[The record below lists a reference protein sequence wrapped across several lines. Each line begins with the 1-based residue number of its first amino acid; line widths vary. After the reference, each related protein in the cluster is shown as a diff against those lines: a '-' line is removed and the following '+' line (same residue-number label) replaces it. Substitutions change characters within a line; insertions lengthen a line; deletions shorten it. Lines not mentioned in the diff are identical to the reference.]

1 MLRPPRTPT
10 HLLPPPRPRSPPL
23 APVLRLSSTTEAHR
37 PPPSSPS
44 PLRGPPPPSRPSPL
58 RRLRWLRPVRLLR
71 PRRHSSSSSPRPS
84 PPSPQPLPLPANLR
98 SCLPPPLLLKGH
110 SHLVRPPHP
119 LNRDLFLPP
128 APLVLLSPPAI
139 TRARCL
145 PRSSPLH
152 PSPLLTT
159 QAPHLPALTCPPLLW
174 LKATTCLQAPRGR
187 QACLGP
193 CCLRASPVWGE
204 DSLPSRTVSS
214 LSGESPQPGAGP
226 PPPLTGLCFHRRL
239 WPSQRP
245 PAWVCRPVS
254 GATKLRSPCASSGS
268 CPPSTEATGPRRH
281 PQPGKHQSAPP
292 HPWNGVRSLW

>member
-10 HLLPPPRPRSPPL
+10 RLLPPPWPRSPPL
-23 APVLRLSSTTEAHR
+23 APVLPLSSTTEARR

-58 RRLRWLRPVRLLR
+58 RRLRWLRPVRRLR
-71 PRRHSSSSSPRPS
+71 LQRRSSSLS
-84 PPSPQPLPLPANLR
+84 PPSLQPLPLPANLR
-98 SCLPPPLLLKGH
+98 SCLAHLLLLKGH

-119 LNRDLFLPP
+119 LNRGLFLPP
-128 APLVLLSPPAI
+128 APLDLLSPPAI

-159 QAPHLPALTCPPLLW
+159 QAPHLPALICPPLLW
-174 LKATTCLQAPRGR
+174 LRATTCLQAPRGR

-193 CCLRASPVWGE
+193 CRLRASPAWGEE

-214 LSGESPQPGAGP
+214 LSGESPRLEPVP
-226 PPPLTGLCFHRRL
+226 PPPHWSLLPQVPL
-239 WPSQRP
+239 
-245 PAWVCRPVS
+245 A
-254 GATKLRSPCASSGS
+254 RSE
-268 CPPSTEATGPRRH
+268 PPSLGMPARIRGNPTMEPLHRLRLLP
-281 PQPGKHQSAPP
+281 PQH
-292 HPWNGVRSLW
+292 RSDWTQTPSPAR

>member
-10 HLLPPPRPRSPPL
+10 RLLLPPRPRSPPL
-23 APVLRLSSTTEAHR
+23 APVLPLSSTTEAHR

-44 PLRGPPPPSRPSPL
+44 PLRGPSPPSRPSPL
-58 RRLRWLRPVRLLR
+58 HRLRWLRPVRLLR
-71 PRRHSSSSSPRPS
+71 PRRHSSSSSPSPS

-98 SCLPPPLLLKGH
+98 SCLPPPLLLKGP

-139 TRARCL
+139 MRARCL
-145 PRSSPLH
+145 PRS
-152 PSPLLTT
+152 SPLLTT

-174 LKATTCLQAPRGR
+174 LKATTCLPAPRGR

-193 CCLRASPVWGE
+193 CCLRASPAWGE

-214 LSGESPQPGAGP
+214 LSGESPQRVAGP
-226 PPPLTGLCFHRRL
+226 PPPSLVSASTGAFG
-239 WPSQRP
+239 
-245 PAWVCRPVS
+245 PVR
-254 GATKLRSPCASSGS
+254 G
-268 CPPSTEATGPRRH
+268 
-281 PQPGKHQSAPP
+281 PQPGYAGPYPGQPNYGAPAPAPAPAPPAQKRLDPDAIPSPVSTSLLPPPIPGTVSAPSGDP
-292 HPWNGVRSLW
+292 N